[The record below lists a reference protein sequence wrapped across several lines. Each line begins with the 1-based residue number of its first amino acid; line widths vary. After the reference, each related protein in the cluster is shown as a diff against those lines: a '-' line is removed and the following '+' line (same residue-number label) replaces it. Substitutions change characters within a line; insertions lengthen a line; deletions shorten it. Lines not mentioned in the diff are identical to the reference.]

1 MSWRVP
7 GFPSLSWLSDTPCPV
22 TLMQS
27 SGHGRLCRLYLL
39 AALTS
44 AAVGTPLCKDL
55 RPGFQSTPGWPEGG
69 LLDHVGILLHL
80 VGDCHIICHSS
91 PAFRHSSSNR
101 CLCVCLSVSV
111 SQCVCLCVSVC
122 GVCDVTATCR
132 RVKSWLA
139 AVVCIPSWS
148 VAGASVCAL
157 VGRPCVFREMSIQVP
172 RFV

>member
-1 MSWRVP
+1 MDVCAVSTFWPHSLVLPWGHRCARTCVPASSPPRV
-7 GFPSLSWLSDTPCPV
+7 G
-22 TLMQS
+22 
-27 SGHGRLCRLYLL
+27 
-39 AALTS
+39 
-44 AAVGTPLCKDL
+44 L
-55 RPGFQSTPGWPEGG
+55 RGG

-91 PAFRHSSSNR
+91 PALRHSSSNR

-122 GVCDVTATCR
+122 GVCDITATCR

-148 VAGASVCAL
+148 VAGGVRLCTCWPSVCL
-157 VGRPCVFREMSIQVP
+157 QRNVYSGSSFCVNSV
-172 RFV
+172 FVLEL